1 MKASL
6 KQVMNWAEERNC
18 AVGAFNTPTFEALAA
33 VLDAA
38 TRRGVP
44 VIVAHAELHEGEGAP
59 LDDFGPLM
67 VWAAER
73 AKVPVCVHLDHG
85 EHADYIRRAMD
96 MGFTSAMIDASA
108 QPYDANVAATR
119 EIVAEAHARGI
130 DVEAEIGALAS
141 REGGHGGGAAVYTD
155 PELAQRF
162 VADTGIDAL
171 AASFGTAHGIY
182 KAKPV
187 LDFDRIRRI
196 RELTRLPLV
205 MHGGSGVSPE
215 DYRTAISCGIRK
227 INYYSYMARAGR
239 NAVAEKLP
247 EEPTFFHIL
256 AAEARRAMAADAAR
270 AIEVF
275 STPGAAAV

>member
-1 MKASL
+1 MIASL
-6 KQVMNWAEERNC
+6 KQVLSWAEKRDC
-18 AVGAFNTPTFEALAA
+18 AVGAFNTPTYESLAA
-33 VLDAA
+33 VIDAA
-38 TRRGVP
+38 TKRGVP

-85 EHADYIRRAMD
+85 EHPDYIRRAMD

-108 QPYDANVAATR
+108 RPYDENVAITR
-119 EIVAEAHARGI
+119 QVVAEAHGRGV

-141 REGGHGGGAAVYTD
+141 REGGAGGGAAIYTD

-187 LDFDRIRRI
+187 LDFPRIRRI
-196 RELTRLPLV
+196 RELTGLPLV

-239 NAVAEKLP
+239 NAVAAKLAT
-247 EEPTFFHIL
+247 EPTFFHIL
-256 AAEARRAMAADAAR
+256 AAEARKAMEADAAR
-270 AIEVF
+270 AIDVF
-275 STPGAAAV
+275 SRQ